1 MLILVTGVSGSGKSE
16 YAEKIC
22 CDLADGEKKYYIATM
37 QPFGAEGQERIRR
50 HHALRQGKGF
60 DTIEQYQHVNKAFMN
75 KKFYDGK
82 DGSGISAG
90 NPDQEIYE
98 SVEKKPVVLLECLS
112 NLMANECF
120 EKGGTPDAVFSD
132 CMQLYSQCRHLVI
145 VTNEIFSDGCLYE
158 NTTTDY
164 IARLGRL
171 NTQLAQEAD
180 YVAEVVYSI
189 PVYLKGIKEE
199 WQR

>member
-1 MLILVTGVSGSGKSE
+1 MYYTTSGAYRKSKMLIDYATIALTAVIMILFILILFLRSNSGILFPIVFLAGALINGLSG
-16 YAEKIC
+16 I
-22 CDLADGEKKYYIATM
+22 
-37 QPFGAEGQERIRR
+37 
-50 HHALRQGKGF
+50 
-60 DTIEQYQHVNKAFMN
+60 KAFMN

-164 IARLGRL
+164 IARQGRL
-171 NTQLAQEAD
+171 NTQPAQEAD
-180 YVAEVVYSI
+180 YVAEVV
-189 PVYLKGIKEE
+189 
-199 WQR
+199 